1 MRSLKMPDEPIAIP
15 PDTRLFD
22 EIVRAA
28 RKEHLQLAIRVVRQP
43 RTGIDTIVVS
53 GTSYAA
59 GYQQGATWPEL
70 FRRHLES
77 GLFG

>member
-1 MRSLKMPDEPIAIP
+1 MSQQPFVIP
-15 PDTRLFD
+15 PDTHLFQ

-28 RKEHLQLAIRVVRQP
+28 CKEHLNLELRVVRQP
-43 RTGIDTIVVS
+43 RTGIETMVVS

-70 FRRHLES
+70 FRRHLAS